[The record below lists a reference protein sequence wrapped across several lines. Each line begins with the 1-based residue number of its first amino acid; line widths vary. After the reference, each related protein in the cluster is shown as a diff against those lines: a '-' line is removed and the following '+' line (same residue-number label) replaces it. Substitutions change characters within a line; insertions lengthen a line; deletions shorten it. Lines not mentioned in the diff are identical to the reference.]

1 MSYSYCNWYGQEGF
15 TWQKIWRISI
25 YYSLE
30 WIFSELFFS
39 NVSLWN
45 QYKYIPFDIFSCRIL
60 IISYKMSIITGIS
73 NETRNEITIYA
84 KSCRSV
90 TVFYRKE
97 LASLFQVQE
106 KLKTC
111 KDSKW
116 NFLSSC
122 LQITV
127 MQKWYRYM

>member
-25 YYSLE
+25 NYSLE

-45 QYKYIPFDIFSCRIL
+45 QYKYISFDIFSCRIL
-60 IISYKMSIITGIS
+60 IISYKMSIITRIS

-90 TVFYRKE
+90 TVFYWKE

-127 MQKWYRYM
+127 MQKWYHYM

>member
-25 YYSLE
+25 FYSLE
-30 WIFSELFFS
+30 WIFSELFFF

-111 KDSKW
+111 KESKW

-122 LQITV
+122 LQ
-127 MQKWYRYM
+127 WYRYM

>member
-15 TWQKIWRISI
+15 TWQKMWRISI

-45 QYKYIPFDIFSCRIL
+45 QFKYIPFDIFSCRIL

-127 MQKWYRYM
+127 MQKWYRHM

>member
-25 YYSLE
+25 NYSLE

-45 QYKYIPFDIFSCRIL
+45 QYKYISFDIFSCRIL
-60 IISYKMSIITGIS
+60 IISYKMSIITRIS

-127 MQKWYRYM
+127 MQKWYHYM